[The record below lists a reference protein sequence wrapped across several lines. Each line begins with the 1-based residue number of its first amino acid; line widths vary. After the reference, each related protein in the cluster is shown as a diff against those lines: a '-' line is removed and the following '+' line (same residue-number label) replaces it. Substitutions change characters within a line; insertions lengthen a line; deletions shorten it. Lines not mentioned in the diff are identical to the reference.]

1 MPDMSNSR
9 RHAPEALRALNPEL
23 VALQAA
29 PPIDAALPQCLAVV
43 PPPAAAPT
51 RHAEADV
58 EVVHAAPR
66 AVVPLAAII
75 KAVAWP
81 RVADGHLNANPE
93 PELTLDLANVAREGA
108 GAPGVLIFQLGLELG
123 DKALGG
129 DDAWDPDLECR
140 AA

>member
-1 MPDMSNSR
+1 M
-9 RHAPEALRALNPEL
+9 
-23 VALQAA
+23 LQAA
-29 PPIDAALPQCLAVV
+29 PPIDAAPPRCLTVV

-51 RHAEADV
+51 RHVEADV
-58 EVVHAAPR
+58 EVAHATPCAI
-66 AVVPLAAII
+66 VPLAAII
-75 KAVAWP
+75 KAVARP
-81 RVADGHLNANPE
+81 RIANGHLNADPE

-129 DDAWDPDLECR
+129 DDARDPDLECR